1 MDTYKNYD
9 TFKNIIAL
17 LILLFLFFITSNI
30 ESLNNFVLKKNIR
43 LLILCLL
50 IYFIYSKIDLTF
62 LILIIIIFIVFN
74 TNIYNILINKNTYV
88 QYFNDKFDIS
98 NIFNNNN
105 KEKEN
110 FSNKKKDD
118 VFSKEIDD
126 IEEKINHLKNISNDY
141 DFKPF
146 VSNNKTI
153 INNDKYI
160 NTNDNNNVNNIDNNV
175 NTNIVNNIDNNIDN
189 NINENYK
196 NNKEDK
202 DIDRNIIIP
211 FKENI
216 DIIKNKFKEIESN
229 FKNNI

>member
-74 TNIYNILINKNTYV
+74 TNIYNILLNKNTYI

-110 FSNKKKDD
+110 FSNNKKDD
-118 VFSKEIDD
+118 EFSKEIDD

-146 VSNNKTI
+146 VNNNKTI

-160 NTNDNNNVNNIDNNV
+160 INGDSNNVNNVNNV
-175 NTNIVNNIDNNIDN
+175 DNIDNNM
-189 NINENYK
+189 NENYK
-196 NNKEDK
+196 NNEEDK
-202 DIDRNIIIP
+202 DKNIIIP

>member
-74 TNIYNILINKNTYV
+74 TNIYNILINKNSYV
-88 QYFNDKFDIS
+88 KYFNDKFDIS
-98 NIFNNNN
+98 NIFNNNNN

-146 VSNNKTI
+146 VNNNKTI

-160 NTNDNNNVNNIDNNV
+160 NTNDNNSSNNNINS
-175 NTNIVNNIDNNIDN
+175 IDN

-196 NNKEDK
+196 NNEDDK
-202 DIDRNIIIP
+202 DNDKDKDKNIIIP

>member
-62 LILIIIIFIVFN
+62 LILLIIIFIVFN
-74 TNIYNILINKNTYV
+74 TNIYNILINKNTYI
-88 QYFNDKFDIS
+88 QYFKDKFDIS

-105 KEKEN
+105 NKKEN
-110 FSNKKKDD
+110 FSNKKIDD

-126 IEEKINHLKNISNDY
+126 IEEKINNLKNISNDY

-146 VSNNKTI
+146 VNNNQTI

-160 NTNDNNNVNNIDNNV
+160 NSNESNNVNN
-175 NTNIVNNIDNNIDN
+175 NISNIDNNIDN

-196 NNKEDK
+196 NNEEEKEKDK
-202 DIDRNIIIP
+202 NIIIP

>member
-88 QYFNDKFDIS
+88 QYFNDKFDIF
-98 NIFNNNN
+98 NIFNNN

-118 VFSKEIDD
+118 VFSKEIDI

-146 VSNNKTI
+146 VNNNKTI

-160 NTNDNNNVNNIDNNV
+160 NTNDYNNENTNNVNNIDNNL
-175 NTNIVNNIDNNIDN
+175 
-189 NINENYK
+189 NENYK
-196 NNKEDK
+196 NIEEDK
-202 DIDRNIIIP
+202 DKDKNIIIP

>member
-30 ESLNNFVLKKNIR
+30 ESLNNFILKKNIR

-50 IYFIYSKIDLTF
+50 IYFIYNKIDLTF
-62 LILIIIIFIVFN
+62 LILLIIIFIVFN
-74 TNIYNILINKNTYV
+74 TNIYNILINKNSYV

-146 VSNNKTI
+146 VNNNKTI

-160 NTNDNNNVNNIDNNV
+160 NTNDNNSSNNNINS
-175 NTNIVNNIDNNIDN
+175 IDN

-196 NNKEDK
+196 NNENDK
-202 DIDRNIIIP
+202 DNDKDNDKNIIIP

>member
-88 QYFNDKFDIS
+88 QYFNDKFDIF
-98 NIFNNNN
+98 NIFNIN
-105 KEKEN
+105 K
-110 FSNKKKDD
+110 
-118 VFSKEIDD
+118 
-126 IEEKINHLKNISNDY
+126 
-141 DFKPF
+141 
-146 VSNNKTI
+146 
-153 INNDKYI
+153 
-160 NTNDNNNVNNIDNNV
+160 
-175 NTNIVNNIDNNIDN
+175 
-189 NINENYK
+189 
-196 NNKEDK
+196 
-202 DIDRNIIIP
+202 
-211 FKENI
+211 
-216 DIIKNKFKEIESN
+216 
-229 FKNNI
+229 

>member
-30 ESLNNFVLKKNIR
+30 ESLNNFILKKNIR

-74 TNIYNILINKNTYV
+74 TNIYNILLNKNTYI

-146 VSNNKTI
+146 VNNNKTI

-160 NTNDNNNVNNIDNNV
+160 NTSDNNINTNNVNI
-175 NTNIVNNIDNNIDN
+175 N
-189 NINENYK
+189 NINENYI
-196 NNKEDK
+196 NNEENKDK
-202 DIDRNIIIP
+202 DKDKNIIIP

>member
-74 TNIYNILINKNTYV
+74 TNIYNILLNKNTYI

-126 IEEKINHLKNISNDY
+126 
-141 DFKPF
+141 
-146 VSNNKTI
+146 
-153 INNDKYI
+153 
-160 NTNDNNNVNNIDNNV
+160 NNI
-175 NTNIVNNIDNNIDN
+175 NIDN

-196 NNKEDK
+196 NNKNNEEDK
-202 DIDRNIIIP
+202 DKNIIIP

-216 DIIKNKFKEIESN
+216 DILKNKFKEIESN

>member
-74 TNIYNILINKNTYV
+74 TNIYNILLNKNTYV

-110 FSNKKKDD
+110 FSNNKKDD
-118 VFSKEIDD
+118 EFSKEIDD

-146 VSNNKTI
+146 VNNNKTI

-160 NTNDNNNVNNIDNNV
+160 NTNDNNTDVNTNNVNNNN
-175 NTNIVNNIDNNIDN
+175 NNIDN

-196 NNKEDK
+196 NNEEDK
-202 DIDRNIIIP
+202 DKNIIIP

-216 DIIKNKFKEIESN
+216 DILKNKFKEIESN

>member
-30 ESLNNFVLKKNIR
+30 ESLNNFILKKNIR

-50 IYFIYSKIDLTF
+50 IYFIYNKIDLTF

-74 TNIYNILINKNTYV
+74 TNIYNILLNKNTYI

-98 NIFNNNN
+98 NIFNNNKE

-118 VFSKEIDD
+118 AFSKEIDD

-146 VSNNKTI
+146 VNNNKTI

-160 NTNDNNNVNNIDNNV
+160 NTNYYNNENNNNANNVNNIDNNL
-175 NTNIVNNIDNNIDN
+175 
-189 NINENYK
+189 NENYK
-196 NNKEDK
+196 NSQEDK
-202 DIDRNIIIP
+202 DKNIIIP

-216 DIIKNKFKEIESN
+216 DVIKNKFKEIESN